1 MSKPSN
7 ASQPLAVQPVYLAAS
22 AINSVIHALPV
33 GTAYFIGIVLITM
46 FTGQLVHHQG
56 SLARAALPY
65 VLHLHWGWHRIER
78 ALERGKVS
86 LDALFEQAFTWCFGC
101 LPIEPVCLGKE
112 QRTVHAIDSSTVV
125 RLRAKKQRC
134 ALLGK
139 GYCQRA
145 QRAVPANIVAA
156 LTTVVLI
163 RGIRVGVVR
172 RTRFG
177 ATCQEAVA
185 QVFADL
191 PESAAKRLFCVDAGI
206 ATIEQFRAATE
217 QDALVGR
224 LRKNV
229 TLRRAPAPKRPG
241 KRGRSALH
249 GPVLHPGAK
258 RPEGRPDEDT
268 TIRIEERE
276 VRVRRW
282 RNLHF
287 RETPRT
293 LLDVVRVDDPTYTRP
308 LLIGTTARELTTAE
322 IRLAYHHRWPIET
335 NFYVAQGTC
344 AMEMPRAWTKNA
356 IERRISLALLAG
368 SLLKA
373 IAAAC
378 GPLPMGPWDVKA
390 VASAGRL
397 ANHLA
402 LHAANFVLLALTGL
416 APRTY
421 RKSTTPTETAELQ
434 LPLAA

>member
-1 MSKPSN
+1 MSKPN
-7 ASQPLAVQPVYLAAS
+7 KIPPLLTASPVYLAAQ
-22 AINSVIHALPV
+22 AVNNLVRGLPR

-65 VLHLHWGWHRIER
+65 GVHLRWGWHRVER
-78 ALERGKVS
+78 AMERGQMS
-86 LDALFEQAFTWCFGC
+86 LDTLFERAFTWCVAC
-101 LPIEPVCLGKE
+101 LPVEPVRLGSE

-125 RLRAKKQRC
+125 RLRANQQRC
-134 ALLGK
+134 ARLGK

-145 QRAVPANIVAA
+145 HRAVQANLVAA
-156 LTTVVLI
+156 LTSVVLI

-185 QVFADL
+185 QVFAAL
-191 PESAAKRLFCVDAGI
+191 PASPEQRLFCVDAGI
-206 ATIEQFRAATE
+206 ATIEQFRVATA

-229 TLRRAPAPKRPG
+229 TLRRAPAPKHPG

-249 GPVLHPGAK
+249 GPVVHPGAK

-268 TIRIEERE
+268 TVRIEDRA

-293 LLDVVRVDDPTYTRP
+293 LMDVVRVDDPAYKRP

-322 IRLAYHHRWPIET
+322 IRLAYAHRWPIET

-344 AMEMPRAWTKNA
+344 AMEMPRAWTEKA
-356 IERRISLALLAG
+356 VERRISLALLAG

-378 GPLPMGPWDVKA
+378 GPLPMGPWDRKA

-402 LHAANFVLLALTGL
+402 LQVGNFVPLALHGL

-421 RKSTTPTETAELQ
+421 RKITEPKETTELQ

>member
-1 MSKPSN
+1 M
-7 ASQPLAVQPVYLAAS
+7 
-22 AINSVIHALPV
+22 IRALPA

-65 VLHLHWGWHRIER
+65 VVHLRWGWHRVER
-78 ALERGKVS
+78 AMERGKVS
-86 LDALFEQAFTWCFGC
+86 LDTLFDRALTWCLEG
-101 LPIEPVCLGKE
+101 LPVEPVCLGRE
-112 QRTVHAIDSSTVV
+112 RRTVHAIDSSTVV
-125 RLRAKKQRC
+125 RLRANKKRC

-139 GYCQRA
+139 GYCPRA
-145 QRAVPANIVAA
+145 QRAVQANIVAA
-156 LTTVVLI
+156 LTSIVLI

-177 ATCQEAVA
+177 ATCHEAVA

-191 PESAAKRLFCVDAGI
+191 PARPEKRLFSVDAGI
-206 ATIEQFRAATE
+206 ATIEQFQAATE
-217 QDALVGR
+217 RDALVGR

-229 TLRRAPAPKRPG
+229 TLRRAPHPKRLG
-241 KRGRSALH
+241 KRGRPALH
-249 GPVLHPGAK
+249 GPVVHPGAK

-268 TIRIEERE
+268 TVHIEGRE

-287 RETPRT
+287 RETPQT
-293 LLDVVRVDDPTYTRP
+293 SIDVVRVDDPAYKRP
-308 LLIGTTARELTTAE
+308 LVIGTTARELTTAE
-322 IRLAYHHRWPIET
+322 IRIAYGYRWPVET

-344 AMEMPRAWTKNA
+344 AMDMPRAWTA
-356 IERRISLALLAG
+356 TAVERRISLALLAG

-373 IAAAC
+373 IAAA
-378 GPLPMGPWDVKA
+378 GAPLPMGPWDVKA
-390 VASAGRL
+390 VSSAGRL

-402 LHAANFVLLALTGL
+402 LQAGNFVALALHGL

-421 RKSTTPTETAELQ
+421 RKMTNAHETADLQ

>member
-1 MSKPSN
+1 VP
-7 ASQPLAVQPVYLAAS
+7 PVYLAAS
-22 AINSVIHALPV
+22 AVNNLVRALPV
-33 GTAYFIGIVLITM
+33 GTAYFIGMVFLTM

-65 VLHLHWGWHRIER
+65 VVHLRWGWHRVER
-78 ALERGKVS
+78 AMERGKVS
-86 LDALFEQAFTWCFGC
+86 LDALFDRALMWCFAC
-101 LPIEPVCLGKE
+101 VPVEPVRLGSE
-112 QRTVHAIDSSTVV
+112 RRTVHAIDSSTVA
-125 RLRAKKQRC
+125 RLRANKKRC

-139 GYCQRA
+139 GYCHRA
-145 QRAVPANIVAA
+145 QRAVQANLVAA

-163 RGIRVGVVR
+163 GGVRVGLVR

-177 ATCQEAVA
+177 ATCQEAVT
-185 QVFADL
+185 QVFAAL
-191 PESAAKRLFCVDAGI
+191 PASPEKRLFSVDAGI
-206 ATIEQFRAATE
+206 ATVAQFRAATE

-258 RPEGRPDEDT
+258 RPEGRADDDT
-268 TIRIEERE
+268 TIHVEERE

-282 RNLHF
+282 QHLHF
-287 RETPRT
+287 REAPQTVIE
-293 LLDVVRVDDPTYTRP
+293 VVRVDDPAYKRP
-308 LLIGTTARELTTAE
+308 LLIGTTARELTTDE
-322 IRLAYHHRWPIET
+322 IRTAYAHRWPIET

-344 AMEMPRAWTKNA
+344 AMEMPRAWSATA
-356 IERRISLALLAG
+356 VERRISLALLSG

-390 VASAGRL
+390 ASSAGRL
-397 ANHLA
+397 ANHLS
-402 LHAANFVLLALTGL
+402 LHAQNFATLALQGL
-416 APRTY
+416 TPRKY
-421 RKSTTPTETAELQ
+421 RKIHFAKETAALQ

>member
-1 MSKPSN
+1 
-7 ASQPLAVQPVYLAAS
+7 VYLAAS
-22 AINSVIHALPV
+22 AVNTLVRTLPA
-33 GTAYFIGIVLITM
+33 GTAYVIGIVLITM

-65 VLHLHWGWHRIER
+65 VLHLRWGGPRVER
-78 ALERGKVS
+78 AMERGQVS
-86 LDALFEQAFTWCFGC
+86 LEVLFDRALTWCLEG
-101 LPIEPVCLGKE
+101 LPVEPVRLGSKR
-112 QRTVHAIDSSTVV
+112 RTVHAIDSSTVV
-125 RLRAKKQRC
+125 RLRAKQKRS

-139 GYCQRA
+139 GYCHRA
-145 QRAVPANIVAA
+145 QRAVQANLVAA

-163 RGIRVGVVR
+163 RGLRVGLVR

-185 QVFADL
+185 QIFANL
-191 PESAAKRLFCVDAGI
+191 PESLEKRLFSVDAGI

-217 QDALVGR
+217 RDALVGR

-229 TLRRAPAPKRPG
+229 TLRRAPASKPLG

-249 GPVLHPGAK
+249 GPGLHPGAK

-268 TIRIEERE
+268 ALRIEDRE

-282 RNLHF
+282 RTLHF

-293 LLDVVRVDDPTYTRP
+293 LLDVVRVDDPAYKRP
-308 LLIGTTARELTTAE
+308 LLIGSTARELTTDE
-322 IRLAYHHRWPIET
+322 IRSAYAHRWPIET

-344 AMEMPRAWTKNA
+344 AMEMPRAWSATA
-356 IERRISLALLAG
+356 VERRISLALLAG

-390 VASAGRL
+390 AASAGRL

-402 LHAANFVLLALTGL
+402 LHATNFVALALKGL

-421 RKSTTPTETAELQ
+421 RKMADPTETTELQ